1 MYLSLVG
8 GFNPFEKYSS
18 KWESSPIFGVKIKNI
33 CNNHLLYIHILSKLA
48 SLHLPIGLFKFLRC
62 KKVLLHNSTKVWD
75 NFHPSAILPNS
86 GGRGREELEL
96 ENEKRWWGME
106 VPKVIANNASW
117 SLSKLASLHL
127 PIGLFKFLRCKK
139 VLLHNSTKVW
149 DNFHP
154 SAILPNC
161 TMWKGGLC
169 PIKTTKLVQ
178 GSI

>member
-1 MYLSLVG
+1 MFMIVVIIMSMV
-8 GFNPFEKYSS
+8 
-18 KWESSPIFGVKIKNI
+18 
-33 CNNHLLYIHILSKLA
+33 IHISI
-48 SLHLPIGLFKFLRC
+48 SHIY
-62 KKVLLHNSTKVWD
+62 
-75 NFHPSAILPNS
+75 IY
-86 GGRGREELEL
+86 
-96 ENEKRWWGME
+96 
-106 VPKVIANNASW
+106 I
-117 SLSKLASLHL
+117 LSKLASLHL

-178 GSI
+178 GSVQSSFCFNPNMVRDLSHSSQHLARFLVTMCWLCCFPSTSCLNFFSSSAFMEKICRWTTVSNWVWHKRKML